1 MAREMSAKMVEEMVL
16 RLGEING
23 NIIKIDEAIKIATE
37 IDNRNSFTRSMSIV
51 IGVPAGLSAFA
62 FFGLYHD
69 AFMGKGFTFGVI
81 GAVIAF
87 VASKVGLSVK
97 GSELLPLTKKKATLL
112 SQRDKVQGRIQTY
125 AENNPGFVTPSQ
137 ATG

>member
-23 NIIKIDEAIKIATE
+23 NIIKIDEAIEIATK
-37 IDNRNSFTRSMSIV
+37 IDSRNSFTRSVSIV

-69 AFMGKGFTFGVI
+69 AFMGKGFTFGMI

-97 GSELLPLTKKKATLL
+97 GSELPPIIQKRTVLIA
-112 SQRDKVQGRIQTY
+112 QRDKVQGRIQTF
-125 AENNPGFVTPSQ
+125 AENNPDFVAPSQ

>member
-23 NIIKIDEAIKIATE
+23 NIIKIDEAIGIATK

-97 GSELLPLTKKKATLL
+97 GSELPPLTQKKATLL
-112 SQRDKVQGRIQTY
+112 AQKDKVQGRIQTY
-125 AENNPGFVTPSQ
+125 AENNPGFVAPSQ

>member
-23 NIIKIDEAIKIATE
+23 NIIKIDEAISVATK
-37 IDNRNSFTRSMSIV
+37 IDNRNNLTRSVSIV

-87 VASKVGLSVK
+87 IASKVGLAVK
-97 GSELLPLTKKKATLL
+97 GRELPPLAHKRALL
-112 SQRDKVQGRIQTY
+112 VAQKDKVQGRIQNY
-125 AENNPGFVTPSQ
+125 AEKNPDFVTPSQ
-137 ATG
+137 ATA